1 MISSEQIN
9 LRLADRCHEG
19 DPRTLPRTYA
29 HHGVRARVD
38 GRAVSTSMIHGPT
51 VDEQAYSVSGVP
63 HDLYA
68 VQIRQIKDDALVP
81 NGTHYKIPSGEGV
94 GMIKLHLP
102 YPPGREQR
110 GRDRSLSPSSGASGR
125 NASAAGTWADHPRE
139 NCGCFDQDPLLLSE
153 GPDRIPRNLNG
164 LMAVMRHLA
173 SLQGGAVHYV
183 AVALRPPLKKIDGI
197 VQVRNL
203 SDQVLLLL

>member
-19 DPRTLPRTYA
+19 DPRTFPVYA

-68 VQIRQIKDDALVP
+68 VQIRQIKDDALAP

-110 GRDRSLSPSSGASGR
+110 GRDRSLSPQVVPQAETRPLPELGLIIHGRTAGAL
-125 NASAAGTWADHPRE
+125 T
-139 NCGCFDQDPLLLSE
+139 
-153 GPDRIPRNLNG
+153 RIPFFFPKARI
-164 LMAVMRHLA
+164 A
-173 SLQGGAVHYV
+173 SRAT
-183 AVALRPPLKKIDGI
+183 
-197 VQVRNL
+197 
-203 SDQVLLLL
+203 